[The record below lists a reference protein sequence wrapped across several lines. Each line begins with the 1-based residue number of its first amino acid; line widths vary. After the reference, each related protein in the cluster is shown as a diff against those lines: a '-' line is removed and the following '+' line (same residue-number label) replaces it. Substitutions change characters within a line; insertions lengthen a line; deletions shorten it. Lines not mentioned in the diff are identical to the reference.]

1 MDKMYSYDLNHLKK
15 LSKKELQNEFRM
27 YLQQNNYAKNSIG
40 TFSSQALFLFDKLGV
55 DKFWEILERNDFDDI
70 AKKSIY
76 NELVKTGTQ
85 KYMSGYLSNLRCF
98 RKFCGITTD
107 YNEKE
112 KVALNESVFN
122 KSKNTKSTLIVF
134 DAIESIKK
142 YHYSIDNDYTRYQS
156 WEHCYNAFR
165 MYRKDKSKTEFLC
178 LHLGCY
184 LASWGMLR
192 NSVLMNYDYLVH
204 KKFVEAIS
212 NDKYD
217 ALYSENYKNEELVF
231 DVVKLI
237 NDTYPPKIS
246 KTDTLVTKILL
257 GVFGCTP
264 AFDRYFCES
273 VKYYGVC
280 SANFGRKA
288 LRDLYSFYDLHYEE
302 FERLRHVFLKEGTY
316 YTPMKLLDM
325 CFWQFGYDNDKSK
338 NLKN

>member
-1 MDKMYSYDLNHLKK
+1 MNESLKN

-40 TFSSQALFLFDKLGV
+40 TFSSQALFLFDKLGAE
-55 DKFWEILERNDFDDI
+55 KFWEILKSNDFDNT
-70 AKKSIY
+70 ARKLIY
-76 NELVKTGTQ
+76 NELTKTGTQ
-85 KYMSGYLSNLRCF
+85 KYTSCYLSNLRCF
-98 RKFCGITTD
+98 RKFCGIITD

-112 KVALNESVFN
+112 KVALKGPYSN
-122 KSKNTKSTLIVF
+122 KFKNTNPTLIAL
-134 DAIESIKK
+134 DAIELIKK
-142 YHYSIDNDYTRYQS
+142 YHYSIDNDYTRYKS

-237 NDTYPPKIS
+237 DDTYPTKIS
-246 KTDTLVTKILL
+246 KTDTLVTKVLL

-264 AFDRYFCES
+264 AFDRYFRDG
-273 VKYYGVC
+273 VKHFGIC
-280 SANFGRKA
+280 SADFGRQS
-288 LRDLYSFYDLHYEE
+288 LRALYSFYDLHYKELE
-302 FERLRHVFLKEGTY
+302 NLRHTFLKEGTY

-338 NLKN
+338 NLKD